1 MIEIVI
7 PLSQMLDAIPMD
19 IQKCL
24 YFLIVSGILFFIFYL
39 LRGYSISLSFLIF
52 SIVFFI
58 TGMYLLSQYIILNII
73 STMPLTN
80 FPNITFPISFK
91 VT

>member
-7 PLSQMLDAIPMD
+7 PLSEIINMIPLG
-19 IQKCL
+19 IQTCIYCL
-24 YFLIVSGILFFIFYL
+24 IASGILFFIFYL
-39 LRGYSISLSFLIF
+39 LGGDGISLLFFIF
-52 SIVFFI
+52 SVIFFI
-58 TGMYLLSQYIILNII
+58 TGMCFLFQYIILNII
-73 STMPLTN
+73 STIPLTN